1 MVGVDGV
8 CLAWVCLEHGVVG
21 RICLVFG
28 GRDAGCEYKGCV

>member
-8 CLAWVCLEHGVVG
+8 CLARVCLEYGAVG

-28 GRDAGCEYKGCV
+28 GCDAGCEY